1 MTTYDWRWYR
11 GEQLDTHTLYAL
23 LALRT
28 TVFVVE
34 QQCAYQELDGHDLSA
49 ATDHLAVWADGTLAA
64 SLRLRTPVSI
74 REPVTIGRVVIAQDH
89 RGAGL
94 GHRLMA
100 AALEHLTER
109 WPGRDAYLSAQ
120 AHLQNYYAG
129 HGFVAVTDTYLEDNI
144 PHIGMYRHGG

>member
-1 MTTYDWRWYR
+1 M
-11 GEQLDTHTLYAL
+11 
-23 LALRT
+23 
-28 TVFVVE
+28 
-34 QQCAYQELDGHDLSA
+34 
-49 ATDHLAVWADGTLAA
+49 AA